1 MLACRHFCA
10 PAQRSMRYKTMP
22 GTLQSLKVLDFTT
35 LLPGPYATMVLADL
49 GADVLRVLAGSR
61 PDATLFLPPIIPG
74 TGMSAAAVTLGR
86 GKRSI
91 TLNLKDP
98 KAREIIQRLVLEYD
112 IVIEQFRPGVMEKFG
127 LDYSSL
133 KEINPR
139 LIYCSLT
146 GYGQTGPMRDRA
158 GHDINYLARSGIM
171 SYSGRKD
178 TGPTL
183 MGAQIADCACGAQN
197 AVIAILAAVTHRLI
211 TGCGQYLDVAMT
223 DGAQALSALFGAGF
237 LADGKEPAR
246 EETVL
251 NGGCLYDFYETR
263 DGRHLSFGPLEAVF
277 FNAFCEAIGRTD
289 LMAAGIAPD
298 DGGKIKNELC
308 CLFKTKTL
316 DEWVNFVAGIDACI
330 EPVMTMNEVV
340 ADPQTQARQM
350 IVNVPLPEGKTVRQ
364 IAHPI
369 KFSKTPPQYRF
380 AGVPAGTH
388 NREILLGIGYTENQI
403 EEFKKSGLFD

>member
-1 MLACRHFCA
+1 
-10 PAQRSMRYKTMP
+10 MP
-22 GTLQSLKVLDFTT
+22 GALQGLKILDFTT

-61 PDATLFLPPIIPG
+61 PDITLFLPPIIPS
-74 TGMSAAAVTLGR
+74 TNMSAAAATLGR

-98 KAREIIQRLVLEYD
+98 KACEIIRRLIREYD

-133 KEINPR
+133 KESNSR

-146 GYGQTGPMRDRA
+146 GYGQTGPLRDRA

-171 SYSGRKD
+171 SCSGRKD
-178 TGPTL
+178 SGPTL
-183 MGAQIADCACGAQN
+183 MGVQIADVACGAQN
-197 AVIAILAAVTHRLI
+197 AVIGILAAVTHRLI

-223 DGAQALSALFGAGF
+223 DGALAMGALFGAGF
-237 LADGKEPAR
+237 LVNGEEPAR
-246 EETVL
+246 EETFL

-263 DGRHLSFGPLEAVF
+263 DGRHLSLGSLEAVF
-277 FNAFCEAIGRTD
+277 FNSFCEAIGRRD
-289 LMAAGIAPD
+289 LMASGIAPD
-298 DGGKIKNELC
+298 DGGKIKSELC
-308 CLFKTKTL
+308 RLFKTKTL
-316 DEWVNFVAGIDACI
+316 DEWVEFSAGIDACI
-330 EPVMTMNEVV
+330 EPVLTMSEVA

-350 IVNVPLPEGKTVRQ
+350 IVDVALPDGKTVRQ
-364 IAHPI
+364 FAHPV

-388 NREILLGIGYTENQI
+388 NREILLDIGYTEEDI
-403 EEFKKSGLFD
+403 AAFRKSGLFD

>member
-1 MLACRHFCA
+1 MTGA
-10 PAQRSMRYKTMP
+10 
-22 GTLQSLKVLDFTT
+22 LQGLKILDFTT

-74 TGMSAAAVTLGR
+74 TDISAAAATLGR

-91 TLNLKDP
+91 TLNLKDQ
-98 KAREIIQRLVLEYD
+98 KAGEIIRRLIRKYD
-112 IVIEQFRPGVMEKFG
+112 IILEQFRPGVMEKFG

-133 KEINPR
+133 KEINPS

-146 GYGQTGPMRDRA
+146 GYGQTGPLRDRA

-171 SYSGRKD
+171 SHSGRKN

-183 MGAQIADCACGAQN
+183 MGAQIADVACGAQN

-211 TGCGQYLDVAMT
+211 TGGGQYLDVAMT
-223 DGAQALSALFGAGF
+223 DGALALNALFGAGF
-237 LADGKEPAR
+237 LVDGTEPVR
-246 EETVL
+246 EETIL

-277 FNAFCEAIGRTD
+277 FNEFCRAINRSD
-289 LMAAGIAPD
+289 LMPMGVAPED
-298 DGGKIKNELC
+298 CGKTKNELC
-308 CLFKTKTL
+308 SLFKTKTL
-316 DEWVNFVAGIDACI
+316 NEWINLFSRFDACI
-330 EPVMTMNEVV
+330 EPVMTLNEVV
-340 ADPQTQARQM
+340 TDPQTQARQM
-350 IVNVPLPEGKTVRQ
+350 IVDVPLPDGKTVRQ
-364 IAHPI
+364 IANPI
-369 KFSKTPPQYRF
+369 KFSQTPPQYRF

-388 NREILLGIGYTENQI
+388 NPVSYTHLTLPTNREV
-403 EEFKKSGLFD
+403 

>member
-1 MLACRHFCA
+1 MTGA
-10 PAQRSMRYKTMP
+10 
-22 GTLQSLKVLDFTT
+22 LQGLKILDFTT
-35 LLPGPYATMVLADL
+35 LLPGPYATMILADL
-49 GADVLRVLAGSR
+49 GADVLRVLSGSR
-61 PDATLFLPPIIPG
+61 PDATLFLPPTIPG
-74 TGMSAAAVTLGR
+74 TDMSAAALCLGR

-91 TLNLKDP
+91 TLNLKDK
-98 KAREIIQRLVLEYD
+98 KASEIIRRLILKYD
-112 IVIEQFRPGVMEKFG
+112 VVIEQFRPGVMEKFG

-133 KEINPR
+133 RQTNPN

-197 AVIAILAAVTHRLI
+197 AVIAILAAVTHRL
-211 TGCGQYLDVAMT
+211 TSGCGQYLDVAMT
-223 DGAQALSALFGAGF
+223 DGAQALNAMFGAGF

-246 EETVL
+246 EEEIL

-263 DGRHLSFGPLEAVF
+263 DGRYLSFGPLEAVF
-277 FNAFCEAIGRTD
+277 FNEFCQAIGRPE
-289 LMAAGIAPD
+289 LMAVGIAPD
-298 DGGKIKNELC
+298 DNGKIKNELC
-308 CLFKTKTL
+308 ILFKTKTL
-316 DEWVNFVAGIDACI
+316 DEWVNFSAGIDACI
-330 EPVMTMNEVV
+330 EPVMTLNEVA

-350 IVNVPLPEGKTVRQ
+350 IVDVPLPDGKIIRQ
-364 IAHPI
+364 FANPI
-369 KFSKTPPQYRF
+369 KFSETPPQYKF

-388 NREILLGIGYTENQI
+388 NREILLDLGYTEEDI
-403 EEFKKSGLFD
+403 EAFKKSGMFD

>member
-1 MLACRHFCA
+1 MSGA
-10 PAQRSMRYKTMP
+10 
-22 GTLQSLKVLDFTT
+22 LQGLKILDFTT

-61 PDATLFLPPIIPG
+61 PDATLFLPPTLPG
-74 TGMSAAAVTLGR
+74 TGMSAAAATLGR

-98 KAREIIQRLVLEYD
+98 KAREIIRRLIREYD

-127 LDYSSL
+127 IDYSSL

-146 GYGQTGPMRDRA
+146 GYGQTGPLRDRA

-178 TGPTL
+178 SGPTL

-197 AVIAILAAVTHRLI
+197 AVIAILAAVTHRL
-211 TGCGQYLDVAMT
+211 TAGCGQYLDVAMT
-223 DGAQALSALFGAGF
+223 DGALALNALFGAGF
-237 LADGKEPAR
+237 LADWKEPSR
-246 EETVL
+246 EEEIL

-277 FNAFCEAIGRTD
+277 FNEFCRAINRSD
-289 LMAAGIAPD
+289 LMPMGVAPED
-298 DGGKIKNELC
+298 CGKTKNELC
-308 CLFKTKTL
+308 GLFKTKTL
-316 DEWVNFVAGIDACI
+316 DEWVKFVADIDACI

-350 IVNVPLPEGKTVRQ
+350 IVDVPLPDGKTVRQ

-369 KFSKTPPQYRF
+369 KFSKTSPQYRF

>member
-1 MLACRHFCA
+1 MIRNNFMSGA
-10 PAQRSMRYKTMP
+10 
-22 GTLQSLKVLDFTT
+22 LQGLKILDFTT

-49 GADVLRVLAGSR
+49 GADVLRVLSGLR
-61 PDATLFLPPIIPG
+61 PDATLFLPPTIPG
-74 TGMSAAAVTLGR
+74 TNMSAAAATLGR
-86 GKRSI
+86 GKRSM
-91 TLNLKDP
+91 TLNLKDQR
-98 KAREIIQRLVLEYD
+98 ACEIIRRLIREYD

-127 LDYSSL
+127 LNYSSL

-146 GYGQTGPMRDRA
+146 GYGQTGPLRDRA

-183 MGAQIADCACGAQN
+183 MGVQIADVACGAQN

-223 DGAQALSALFGAGF
+223 DGAQAMGAMFGASF
-237 LADGKEPAR
+237 LVDGEEPAR
-246 EETVL
+246 EGTFL
-251 NGGCLYDFYETR
+251 NGGCLYDFYETL
-263 DGRHLSFGPLEAVF
+263 DGRYLSLGALEAIF
-277 FNAFCEAIGRTD
+277 FNSFCQAISRPD
-289 LMAAGIAPD
+289 LMPTGIAPED
-298 DGGKIKNELC
+298 CGKIKSELC
-308 CLFKTKTL
+308 ALFKTKTL
-316 DEWVNFVAGIDACI
+316 EEWINFFAGFDACI
-330 EPVMTMNEVV
+330 EPVMTMSEVA

-350 IVNVPLPEGKTVRQ
+350 IVDIPLPDGKIVRQ
-364 IAHPI
+364 FANPL
-369 KFSKTPPQYRF
+369 KFSQTSPQYPF

-388 NREILLGIGYTENQI
+388 NREILLGLGYTEKEI